1 MHWRS
6 QFLIGLSLLGTR
18 IDKKPDAIL
27 AVTNPGF
34 EKFHGSEAQRK
45 QGKICWYNFILDPGA
60 II

>member
-27 AVTNPGF
+27 AETNPGF

-45 QGKICWYNFILDPGA
+45 RGKICWYNFILDPGA